1 MLLWGD
7 VEHLV
12 EGIVPDLTREGARPS
27 APCGPNPG
35 PYHCPPRRRPAG
47 QAARTAGKPHR
58 EVMSRG
64 ARLLALQS
72 NISEMG
78 PLALVKP
85 SDAAA
90 PANTCLQPHEN
101 QARSTQLSCLGFL
114 TLRNCGDN
122 ACLPLFEGAVFGDV
136 LLPKKE

>member
-1 MLLWGD
+1 
-7 VEHLV
+7 
-12 EGIVPDLTREGARPS
+12 
-27 APCGPNPG
+27 
-35 PYHCPPRRRPAG
+35 
-47 QAARTAGKPHR
+47 
-58 EVMSRG
+58 MSRG

-101 QARSTQLSCLGFL
+101 QARTTQLSCPRVPGPRKLGEVTGDHPCFQPL
-114 TLRNCGDN
+114 HVGTTLSLG
-122 ACLPLFEGAVFGDV
+122 
-136 LLPKKE
+136 